1 MGMSWDFF
9 IKRRRVDPG
18 TFIKQHKI
26 RTHEDFV
33 SALARRGISPPAEE
47 VVAILL
53 AEHALGETD
62 LWDAFRPDVP
72 KVWDDFRPVVQEE
85 PKKKLEPPAPVKK
98 ATKTVEKKTKTK
110 TAKQTAKRSRTS
122 SKKTSTAS

>member
-9 IKRRRVDPG
+9 TKRRRVDPG
-18 TFIKQHKI
+18 TFIKKHKI
-26 RTHEDFV
+26 RTHDDFV

-47 VVAILL
+47 VISALL
-53 AEHALGETD
+53 SEHALGETD

-85 PKKKLEPPAPVKK
+85 PKKKLESSDPMKK
-98 ATKTVEKKTKTK
+98 VTKTVEKKAKTK
-110 TAKQTAKRSRTS
+110 TAKQSEKRLRTS
-122 SKKTSTAS
+122 RKKTSTES